1 MKTALHTRVTT
12 LGLGLLLAGCGALA
26 PPYERPGAP
35 VAAQFPLGQAGP
47 ADQLPASDIAWQQF
61 FRDARL
67 RQLITLALEHNRD
80 LRVAVLSI
88 EQARAQLQLRRA
100 DGLPTVNVGAMAS
113 RQPATGGG
121 ISNSYTA
128 GLSITGYELD
138 LFGRVS
144 NLGDAALAQLMATEE
159 ARKTVQ
165 IGLVAAV
172 ANTYLSLLAD
182 DEQLRITRETLR
194 TREES
199 LHLTRLK
206 FDQGVSSELDWRQA
220 QSLLE
225 AARVAL
231 AQLTRQRA
239 LDENTLAL
247 LVGQPMTADMLAGWP
262 TGLSL
267 TGQALVLEL
276 PAGLPSELLAR
287 RPDMR
292 QAEQQL
298 RAANANI
305 GAARAA
311 FFPRIALT
319 TSIGT
324 ATSDLGRLFHSGT
337 YGWSFAPQIT
347 LPLFDA
353 GRNQANL
360 DAARVGQQ
368 IAVAQYEKAIQTAFR
383 EVADVLA
390 ARATLG
396 EQLRAQ
402 TAQAEA
408 EESRLRLTELRYRA
422 GAANYFEVL
431 DAQRAAFA
439 TRQAVVQLQLQQTQS
454 LVNLYKVLGG
464 GWKDPAPGP

>member
-1 MKTALHTRVTT
+1 V
-12 LGLGLLLAGCGALA
+12 
-26 PPYERPGAP
+26 
-35 VAAQFPLGQAGP
+35 
-47 ADQLPASDIAWQQF
+47 
-61 FRDARL
+61 
-67 RQLITLALEHNRD
+67 
-80 LRVAVLSI
+80 
-88 EQARAQLQLRRA
+88 
-100 DGLPTVNVGAMAS
+100 
-113 RQPATGGG
+113 
-121 ISNSYTA
+121 
-128 GLSITGYELD
+128 
-138 LFGRVS
+138 
-144 NLGDAALAQLMATEE
+144 MATEE
-159 ARKTVQ
+159 ARKTMQ

-199 LHLTRLK
+199 LRLTRLK

-267 TGQALVLEL
+267 TGQALALEL
-276 PAGLPSELLAR
+276 SAGLPSELLAR

>member
-1 MKTALHTRVTT
+1 MRTALHTRVTT

-26 PPYERPGAP
+26 PPYERPSAP
-35 VAAQFPLGQAGP
+35 VAAQFPLGQAGSP
-47 ADQLPASDIAWQQF
+47 DQLPASDIAWQQF

-100 DGLPTVNVGAMAS
+100 DGLPTVNVGATAS

-194 TREES
+194 TREQS
-199 LHLTRLK
+199 LRLTRLK

-267 TGQALVLEL
+267 TGQALALEL